1 MIKMQYTSVKEMGKW
16 TFLKKKKN
24 SMLKGLFF
32 LIHIK
37 QFVFAFLNDNEN
49 SSNASKNTMYI
60 RIY

>member
-16 TFLKKKKN
+16 IFLKKKKN
-24 SMLKGLFF
+24 SMLKRLFF

-37 QFVFAFLNDNEN
+37 QFVFAFLNNEN